1 MSRQQLLYNDIIAYY
16 KYKHTI
22 SFGVVLF
29 SFIFVGYQ
37 NMTYGYYSR
46 FEARELAQFGI
57 SVATL
62 LEDLSLI
69 LSTHMLTHNHLWL
82 QFHNTEHCVT
92 AWVSTVLLWCALA
105 RRHSTHIHKSLKFK
119 KKNPRKK
126 KLKVDMFGIHI

>member
-37 NMTYGYYSR
+37 NMTYRYYSR
-46 FEARELAQFGI
+46 SEARELAQFGI

-62 LEDLSLI
+62 LEDLTLI
-69 LSTHMLTHNHLWL
+69 LSTHMHTHNHL
-82 QFHNTEHCVT
+82 
-92 AWVSTVLLWCALA
+92 
-105 RRHSTHIHKSLKFK
+105 
-119 KKNPRKK
+119 
-126 KLKVDMFGIHI
+126 